1 MAPFDFVDSMAIL
14 VCMKRLLTFAV
25 LLVIITT
32 CCYYYFPYTAMPAN
46 VVIDRIEVQKS
57 KHQLFVYNHDRLI
70 KSITIAIGKNA
81 VGAKQVEGD
90 LKTPEGEY
98 SIVSKNSKSAF
109 HKSLLF
115 SYPNANDKKVA
126 ASMNASPGGEVEIHG
141 LRSDFAFLKRFQRWK
156 DWTDGCIALTND
168 EVDDL
173 YNHTPIGTRII
184 IHP

>member
-1 MAPFDFVDSMAIL
+1 MAIL
-14 VCMKRLLTFAV
+14 VGMKRLLTFAV

-70 KSITIAIGKNA
+70 KSFTIAIGKNA

-126 ASMNASPGGEVEIHG
+126 
-141 LRSDFAFLKRFQRWK
+141 
-156 DWTDGCIALTND
+156 
-168 EVDDL
+168 
-173 YNHTPIGTRII
+173 
-184 IHP
+184 